1 MWAWSATVPNP
12 APDPEAL
19 AMVQA
24 MPLIPE
30 RDPMRATP
38 LLACTAAA
46 LLLAGAADLSARW
59 ADEAAIRQTVQYYFD
74 GGKNRDSVALRK
86 AFHPDARMLFAKD
99 GKLVVVPI
107 GEYIARVAGTRP
119 KPGEV
124 DSTRRRVTSV
134 DVTGDAAIA
143 RIELQRPDM
152 VVTDYMSL
160 LKVNGRWQIVTKI
173 FTRGTRPEHVSGS

>member
-1 MWAWSATVPNP
+1 
-12 APDPEAL
+12 
-19 AMVQA
+19 
-24 MPLIPE
+24 
-30 RDPMRATP
+30 MRATP
-38 LLACTAAA
+38 LFASAAAA

-86 AFHPDARMLFAKD
+86 AFHPDARMLYAQD

-107 GEYIARVAGTRP
+107 DEYIARVAGSRP

-124 DSTRRRVTSV
+124 DSTIRRVTSV

-143 RIELQRPDM
+143 RIELQRPDAM
-152 VVTDYMSL
+152 LTDYMSL
-160 LKVNGRWQIVTKI
+160 LKVDSRWQIVNKI
-173 FTRGTRPEHVSGS
+173 FTRETGREHVSGS